1 MPLVCLCAMLCYQHK
16 KSLSLTCQTA
26 FQLDLTELMRCNVIK
41 YSFKIKH
48 LCFVLLKN
56 KFSAK
61 FKSHDKVTIEYIL
74 KHQIREKQWPS
85 HITVHVFLLH
95 QQHPGFLG
103 GGLSPT
109 GFAAQDWV
117 WIGLSPLVYAAIVFS
132 KDGRSSSTLLLFH

>member
-1 MPLVCLCAMLCYQHK
+1 MPLLMPLVCLCAMLCYQHK

-85 HITVHVFLLH
+85 HVTVHVFLLH

-103 GGLSPT
+103 GGSVTYRVHSSGL
-109 GFAAQDWV
+109 GLDWIKP
-117 WIGLSPLVYAAIVFS
+117 IGICSDCIF
-132 KDGRSSSTLLLFH
+132 